1 MANIMFKRGK
11 QAQLPSTGE
20 YGCFYLTTD
29 TNRLY
34 VGNENNLVVPVN
46 QGVINV
52 SKVDNLPAKNN
63 IEAGQ
68 FYYVMDENIL
78 CVYNGNQWV
87 QINPDTNNNDTI
99 KVSSVSV
106 ANPVITNDEKIVYT
120 TTLSQTKYTKDGVVV
135 PNAVSDITFDL
146 TLTAA
151 DLEKIIH
158 DPASV
163 GLEVES
169 SGNQAVIKTAGT
181 GANNTKTATI
191 KGGSNVTVTQEDGV
205 ITVAATDSTYQ
216 LGTLKNDNQKAAV
229 RLTGTNSVT
238 KDAIF
243 EAGKDMVVSADA
255 SAITF
260 AHATINTTADT
271 ATDAAVLTHGAT
283 VDVVTGVEANNGH
296 VTKVTTKKYTL
307 PADTSIDRIEG
318 TATTPEEADWK
329 VVIHENIGQKKFDI
343 DFSQDAAKLK
353 SDLQKEIADGL
364 AAANTALTY
373 KGTIPKESN
382 LPTSNVEIGD
392 VYMLDSEDGNY
403 KVGDLFIATAESDS
417 DHTGG
422 VIADGKIEWTYVPSG
437 NELNTDTLFY
447 GDVTVTSGDTTGG
460 SVTYQLNA
468 KRGAEG
474 ANPSIPT
481 ENEILTISGGTDIL
495 VSGSGSSATINHKTY
510 SSDIT
515 PDNAA
520 ADSRATFKA
529 ITGLTINN
537 GHVTGINTKDFTPE
551 TYALSGDGNQI
562 QLKNGSGAGVGA
574 ISFEGDNW
582 IGASVANDK
591 VSITHN
597 GPITADPNSKSVTNK
612 TNLNHGD
619 SLNLITGVQ
628 YDDNGHIVGVSTGS
642 VTLPGDTNI
651 NTTYD
656 LFLGSASNSSEYA
669 TTTTTNPYV
678 VLRNNGGVNDT
689 VQFKGDGS
697 VSVSGVNNIV
707 TVSMTWGE
715 F

>member
-11 QAQLPSTGE
+11 QAQLPSNGE

-34 VGNENNLVVPVN
+34 VGNENNLIVPVN

-52 SKVDNLPAKNN
+52 QKVTNLPTKTN

-68 FYYVMDENIL
+68 FYYAIDENIL

-87 QINPDTNNNDTI
+87 QINQDTNNNDTI
-99 KVSSVSV
+99 QVTSVSV
-106 ANPVITNDEKIVYT
+106 ADPAVTDNEKIVYT

-135 PNAVSDITFDL
+135 KDAVSDITFDL
-146 TLTAA
+146 TLSAD

-169 SGNQAVIKTAGT
+169 SGNQAIIKTTGT
-181 GANNTKTATI
+181 GADNTKTATI
-191 KGGSNVTVTQEDGV
+191 KGGSNVTVTQANGV

-216 LGTLKNDNQKAAV
+216 LGTLKNDDQKAAV
-229 RLTGTNSVT
+229 RLTGTNNVT

-243 EAGKDMVVSADA
+243 EAGKDMVVSADT

-271 ATDAAVLTHGAT
+271 ATDASVLTHGAT

-318 TATTPEEADWK
+318 TAATPEQADWK
-329 VVIHENIGQKKFDI
+329 VEIHENIGQKKFDI

-373 KGTIPKESN
+373 KGTVPKKSN
-382 LPTSNVEIGD
+382 LPTSDVEVGD

-403 KVGDLFIATAESDS
+403 KVGDLFIATAKNDN
-417 DHTGG
+417 HTGG
-422 VIADGKIEWTYVPSG
+422 VIADDAVEWTHVPSG

-447 GDVTVTSGDTTGG
+447 GDVTVTSGNTTGG
-460 SVTYQLNA
+460 SVTYALNA

-474 ANPSIPT
+474 ANPAIPT
-481 ENEILTISGGTDIL
+481 ENENLTISGGTDIL
-495 VSGSGSSATINHKTY
+495 VSGSGSSATINHKAY
-510 SSDIT
+510 SSNIT
-515 PDNAA
+515 PDNEVAG
-520 ADSRATFKA
+520 DRETFKA

-537 GHVTGINTKDFTPE
+537 GHVTGIKTQDFTPE
-551 TYALSGDGNQI
+551 TYALSGAENQI
-562 QLKNGSGAGVGA
+562 QLKTGSGVGA
-574 ISFEGDNW
+574 GAIGFEGDSW
-582 IGASVANDK
+582 IGASVTQNG
-591 VSITHN
+591 VSIIHN
-597 GPITADPNSKSVTNK
+597 GPVTANSNSQSVTNG
-612 TNLNHGD
+612 TLTHGGD
-619 SLNLITGVQ
+619 LNLITGVE
-628 YDDNGHIVGVSTGS
+628 YDSKGHVVGVTTGT
-642 VTLPGDTNI
+642 VKLPGDTNV

-656 LFLGSASNSSEYA
+656 FFLGEATNSSAA
-669 TTTTTNPYV
+669 TTVEKSDPYI
-678 VLRNNGGVNDT
+678 VLRNNNNQNKT
-689 VQFKGDGS
+689 VQLKGNGS
-697 VSVSGVNNIV
+697 VSVSGVNNVV